1 MPNSSN
7 DPLYLLIKSLSKSEK
22 RNFKLYVNRL
32 QSNEDSKFL
41 VLFDILDKQQEY
53 SEEKIFQKTNDISK
67 TQLSNVKAHL
77 YRQILQSLRLN
88 ASNQDLD
95 IYLREQIDY
104 ARLLY
109 NKGLY
114 NQSLKLLDKA
124 KTTAFEY
131 EKNALLLEI
140 YDFEKH
146 IESQYITRS
155 MDTTAEVITKNA
167 NALNKVLNGTNTFSN
182 LGLRLYGLYLKT
194 SHIRNEK
201 DFLFVNEFFKSNLP
215 AYHIE
220 ELSFFEKLYLFQS
233 YVWYNYIIQDF
244 LTCYKYASKWVD
256 LFEENKHLIP
266 VYADLYLKGL
276 HNLMAALFFVN
287 HKIKFNETLDKL
299 GKLGQEEFIINN
311 ENNTVLLFQYLSI
324 NKINYHFMNGD
335 FSGGLYLVHEIE
347 EGLERFVKKIDNN
360 RILNFYY
367 KIGCLYFGSGDNPN
381 AIKYLNKVIN
391 HPAQIR
397 GDIHSFSR
405 ILKLIAHY
413 EMGDTEMVE
422 YQVKSVYRF
431 LYKLEELNQVQQY
444 IIGFLRKV
452 PSMDNRNVKQ
462 EFIRLR
468 TNLIKLQQDPYEKR
482 AFLYLDIIS
491 WLTCKIENRSIQE
504 VMREKAL
511 NKAKL
516 ITE

>member
-1 MPNSSN
+1 MPISTN

-41 VLFDILDKQQEY
+41 VLFDILDKQNEY
-53 SEEKIFQKTNDISK
+53 NEEKIFQKAIDISK
-67 TQLSNVKAHL
+67 TQLSNLKAHL
-77 YRQILQSLRLN
+77 YKQILQSLRLN

-104 ARLLY
+104 AKLLY

-114 NQSLKLLDKA
+114 NQSLKMLDKA
-124 KTTAFEY
+124 KSTALEF
-131 EKNALLLEI
+131 EKNVLLLEI

-155 MDTTAEVITKNA
+155 INTTVEGITNSA
-167 NALNKVLNGTNTFSN
+167 NVLNRKLSGTNMFSN

-194 SHIRNEK
+194 SHVRNEK
-201 DFLFVNEFFKSNLP
+201 DYLFVSEFFKSNLP
-215 AYHIE
+215 TYNPD
-220 ELSFFEKLYLFQS
+220 ELSFFEKLYLYQS

-244 LTCYKYASKWVD
+244 LTCYKYANKWVV
-256 LFEENKHLIP
+256 LFEESPHLIP

-276 HNLMAALFFVN
+276 HNLMAALFFIN
-287 HKIKFNETLDKL
+287 HKSKFNETILKLEKL
-299 GKLGQEEFIINN
+299 GNEDFVISN
-311 ENNTVLLFQYLSI
+311 ENNSVLLFQYLYI
-324 NKINYHFMNGD
+324 NKINFHFMNGE
-335 FSGGLYLVHEIE
+335 FSGGLYLVNEIE
-347 EGLERFVKKIDNN
+347 EGLERYNKKIDDN

-367 KIGCLYFGSGDNPN
+367 KIGCLFFGSGDNVN

-391 HPAQIR
+391 HAAQIR

-405 ILKLIAHY
+405 ILKLIALY
-413 EMGDTEMVE
+413 EMGNMEMVE
-422 YQVKSVYRF
+422 YQLKSVYRF
-431 LYKLEELNQVQQY
+431 LYKLEELNQVQQL
-444 IIGFLRKV
+444 IIAFLRKV
-452 PSMDNRNVKQ
+452 PSMDDKSIKK
-462 EFIRLR
+462 EFIKLR
-468 TNLIKLQQDPYEKR
+468 SNLIKQQQDPYEKR

-504 VMREKAL
+504 VIREKAM

-516 ITE
+516 LND

>member
-22 RNFKLYVNRL
+22 RNFKLFVNRL
-32 QSNEDSKFL
+32 QSNEDSKFM
-41 VLFDILDKQQEY
+41 VLFDVLDKQNEY
-53 SEEKIFQKTNDISK
+53 NEEKIFQKASDITK
-67 TQLSNVKAHL
+67 AQLSNIKAHL
-77 YRQILQSLRLN
+77 YKQILQSLRMN

-104 ARLLY
+104 AKLLY

-114 NQSLKLLDKA
+114 TQSLKMLDKA
-124 KTTAFEY
+124 KSSAFEY
-131 EKNALLLEI
+131 EKNAILLEI

-155 MDTTAEVITKNA
+155 IDTTAEEITKSA
-167 NALNKVLNGTNTFSN
+167 NALNKKISGTNVFSN

-194 SHIRNEK
+194 SHVRNEK
-201 DFLFVNEFFKSNLP
+201 DYLFVSEFFKSNLP
-215 AYHIE
+215 TYNIE
-220 ELSFFEKLYLFQS
+220 DLSFFEKLYLYQS

-244 LTCYKYASKWVD
+244 LTCYKYATKWVE
-256 LFEENKHLIP
+256 LFTEKEHLMP

-276 HNLMAALFFVN
+276 HNLMAALFFIN
-287 HKIKFNETLDKL
+287 HKTKFNDTLNKLEKL
-299 GKLGQEEFIINN
+299 GSEEFILNN
-311 ENNTVLLFQYLSI
+311 ENNSVLLFQYLYI
-324 NKINYHFMNGD
+324 NKINYHFMNGN
-335 FSGGLYLVHEIE
+335 FSGGLYLVNEIE
-347 EGLERFVKKIDNN
+347 EGINRFHKKIDDN

-367 KIGCLYFGSGDNPN
+367 KIGCLYFGSGDNEN

-431 LYKLEELNQVQQY
+431 LYKLEELNQVQQQ
-444 IIGFLRKV
+444 IINFLRKV
-452 PSMDNRNVKQ
+452 PLMDAISVKK
-462 EFIRLR
+462 EFVKLR
-468 TNLIKLQQDPYEKR
+468 SSLIKLQQDPYEKR

-491 WLTCKIENRSIQE
+491 WLTCKIENRSIQD

-511 NKAKL
+511 NKSR
-516 ITE
+516 IIND

>member
-1 MPNSSN
+1 MPNSAN

-22 RNFKLYVNRL
+22 RNFKLFANRL

-41 VLFDILDKQQEY
+41 VLFDILDKQNDYNED
-53 SEEKIFQKTNDISK
+53 KIFQKTSDISK

-77 YRQILQSLRLN
+77 YKQILQSLRLN

-95 IYLREQIDY
+95 VYLREQIDY
-104 ARLLY
+104 AKLLY

-114 NQSLKLLDKA
+114 NQSLKMLDRA
-124 KTTAFEY
+124 KTTASEY

-140 YDFEKH
+140 YEFEKH

-155 MDTTAEVITKNA
+155 IDSTAEELTKRSNE
-167 NALNKVLNGTNTFSN
+167 LNKKITGTNTFSN

-201 DFLFVNEFFKSNLP
+201 DYLFVSEFFKSNLP
-215 AYHIE
+215 PYNID

-233 YVWYNYIIQDF
+233 HVWYNYIIQDF
-244 LTCYKYASKWVD
+244 LTCYKYANKWVD
-256 LFEENKHLIP
+256 LFEENNHLVP

-276 HNLMAALFFVN
+276 HNLMAALFFIN
-287 HKIKFNETLDKL
+287 HKTKFTDTLNKL
-299 GKLGQEEFIINN
+299 ENLNKEEFIQNN
-311 ENNTVLLFQYLSI
+311 ENNSVLLFQYLYI

-335 FSGGLYLVHEIE
+335 FSGGLYLVNEIE
-347 EGLERFVKKIDNN
+347 DGIERYLKKIDDN

-367 KIGCLYFGSGDNPN
+367 KIGCLYFGSGDNKN

-397 GDIHSFSR
+397 GDIQSFSR

-413 EMGDTEMVE
+413 EMGDNEMVE
-422 YQVKSVYRF
+422 YQVKAVYRF

-444 IIGFLRKV
+444 IINFLRKV
-452 PSMDNRNVKQ
+452 PIMDASSVKS
-462 EFIRLR
+462 EFIKLR
-468 TNLIKLQQDPYEKR
+468 SNLIKLQQDPYEKR

-491 WLTCKIENRSIQE
+491 WLTCKIENRTIQE

-511 NKAKL
+511 NKSK
-516 ITE
+516 IIND

>member
-1 MPNSSN
+1 MPNSAN

-22 RNFKLYVNRL
+22 RNFKLFANRL

-41 VLFDILDKQQEY
+41 VLFDILDKQNEY
-53 SEEKIFQKTNDISK
+53 NEDKIFQKTSEISK
-67 TQLSNVKAHL
+67 MQLSNVKAHL
-77 YRQILQSLRLN
+77 YKQILQSLRLN

-95 IYLREQIDY
+95 VYLREQIDY
-104 ARLLY
+104 AKLLY

-114 NQSLKLLDKA
+114 NQSLKMLDRA
-124 KTTAFEY
+124 KTTASEF

-140 YDFEKH
+140 YEFEKH

-155 MDTTAEVITKNA
+155 IDSTAEELTRQSNV
-167 NALNKVLNGTNTFSN
+167 LNKKIIGTNTFSN

-201 DFLFVNEFFKSNLP
+201 DYLFVSEFFKSNLP
-215 AYHIE
+215 AYHID

-244 LTCYKYASKWVD
+244 LTCYKYANKWVD
-256 LFEENKHLIP
+256 LFEENSHLVP

-276 HNLMAALFFVN
+276 HNLMAALFFIN
-287 HKIKFNETLDKL
+287 HKTKFNDTLNKL
-299 GKLGQEEFIINN
+299 ENINKEEFIQNN
-311 ENNTVLLFQYLSI
+311 ENNTVLLFQYFYI

-335 FSGGLYLVHEIE
+335 FSGGLYLVNEIE
-347 EGLERFVKKIDNN
+347 DGIERYSKKIDDN

-367 KIGCLYFGSGDNPN
+367 KIGCLYFGSGDNIN
-381 AIKYLNKVIN
+381 AINYLNKVIN

-397 GDIHSFSR
+397 GDIQSFSR

-413 EMGDTEMVE
+413 EMGDNEMVQ
-422 YQVKSVYRF
+422 YQVKAVYRF

-444 IIGFLRKV
+444 IISFLRKV
-452 PSMDNRNVKQ
+452 PLMDASSVKR
-462 EFIRLR
+462 EFIKLR
-468 TNLIKLQQDPYEKR
+468 SNLIKLQQDPYEKR

-491 WLTCKIENRSIQE
+491 WLTCKIENRTIQE

-511 NKAKL
+511 NKSK
-516 ITE
+516 IIND

>member
-22 RNFKLYVNRL
+22 RNFKLFVNRL
-32 QSNEDSKFL
+32 QSNEDSKFM
-41 VLFDILDKQQEY
+41 VLFDVLDKQNEY
-53 SEEKIFQKTNDISK
+53 SEEKIFQKTSDITK
-67 TQLSNVKAHL
+67 AQLSNLKAHL
-77 YRQILQSLRLN
+77 YKQILQSLRMN

-104 ARLLY
+104 AKLLY

-114 NQSLKLLDKA
+114 TQSLKMLDKA
-124 KTTAFEY
+124 KVSAFEY
-131 EKNALLLEI
+131 EKNAILLEI

-155 MDTTAEVITKNA
+155 IDTTAEEITKSA
-167 NALNKVLNGTNTFSN
+167 NALNKKISGTNVFSN

-194 SHIRNEK
+194 SHVRNEK
-201 DFLFVNEFFKSNLP
+201 DFLFVSEFFKSNLP
-215 AYHIE
+215 AYNID
-220 ELSFFEKLYLFQS
+220 ELSFFEKLYLYQS

-244 LTCYKYASKWVD
+244 LTCYKYATKWVE
-256 LFEENKHLIP
+256 LFTENEHLTP

-287 HKIKFNETLDKL
+287 HKTKFNEVLNKLEKL
-299 GKLGQEEFIINN
+299 GNEEFILNN
-311 ENNTVLLFQYLSI
+311 ENNSVLLFQYLYI
-324 NKINYHFMNGD
+324 NKINYHFMNGN
-335 FSGGLYLVHEIE
+335 FSGGLYLVNEIE
-347 EGLERFVKKIDNN
+347 SGIERFHKKIDDN

-367 KIGCLYFGSGDNPN
+367 KIGCLYFGSGDNTN

-431 LYKLEELNQVQQY
+431 LYKLEELNQVQQQ
-444 IIGFLRKV
+444 IINFLRKV
-452 PSMDNRNVKQ
+452 PVMDAISVKK
-462 EFIRLR
+462 EFVKLR
-468 TNLIKLQQDPYEKR
+468 GSLIKLQQDPYEKR

-491 WLTCKIENRSIQE
+491 WLTCKIENRSIQD
-504 VMREKAL
+504 VIREKAL
-511 NKAKL
+511 SKSRIIND
-516 ITE
+516 

>member
-7 DPLYLLIKSLSKSEK
+7 DPLYLLVKSLSKSEK
-22 RNFKLYVNRL
+22 RNFKLFVNRL

-41 VLFDILDKQQEY
+41 VLFDILDKLHDY
-53 SEEKIFQKTNDISK
+53 HEEKIFQKAPDISK
-67 TQLSNVKAHL
+67 TQLSNLKAHL
-77 YRQILQSLRLN
+77 YKQILQSLRMN

-104 ARLLY
+104 AKLLY

-114 NQSLKLLDKA
+114 TQSLKILDKA
-124 KTTAFEY
+124 GSSAIEF
-131 EKNALLLEI
+131 EKNAILLEI
-140 YDFEKH
+140 IDFEKH

-155 MDTTAEVITKNA
+155 IDTTAEELTQNA
-167 NALNKVLNGTNTFSN
+167 IELNKKIAGSNVFSN
-182 LGLRLYGLYLKT
+182 LGLRLYSLYLKT

-201 DFLFVNEFFKSNLP
+201 DYLFVSEFFKSNLP
-215 AYHIE
+215 AYNID
-220 ELSFFEKLYLFQS
+220 ELSFFEKLYLYQS

-244 LTCYKYASKWVD
+244 LTCYKYANKWVD
-256 LFEENKHLIP
+256 LFKENSHLIP

-276 HNLMAALFFVN
+276 HNLMAALFFIN
-287 HKIKFNETLDKL
+287 HKAKFSSTLQTLVEL
-299 GKLGQEEFIINN
+299 GKEEFISNN
-311 ENNTVLLFQYLSI
+311 ENNSVLLFQYLFI
-324 NKINYHFMNGD
+324 NKINYHFMNGN
-335 FSGGLYLVHEIE
+335 FSGGLYLVDDIE
-347 EGLERFVKKIDNN
+347 EGLKRFDKKIDDN

-367 KIGCLYFGSGDNPN
+367 KIGCLYFGSGDNEN

-391 HPAQIR
+391 HPVQIR
-397 GDIHSFSR
+397 GDIQSFTR

-413 EMGDTEMVE
+413 EKGDAEMVE

-431 LYKLEELNQVQQY
+431 LYKLQELNQVQQH
-444 IIGFLRKV
+444 IINFLRKV
-452 PSMDNRNVKQ
+452 PSMDAKSVKS

-468 TNLIKLQQDPYEKR
+468 FNLIKLQQDPYEKR

-504 VMREKAL
+504 VIREKAM
-511 NKAKL
+511 NKSRL
-516 ITE
+516 LHE

>member
-1 MPNSSN
+1 MPYSTN

-22 RNFKLYVNRL
+22 RNFKLFANRL

-41 VLFDILDKQQEY
+41 ILFDIIDKLGDY
-53 SEEKIFQKTNDISK
+53 NEEKIFQKTDISK
-67 TQLSNVKAHL
+67 SQLSNVKAHL
-77 YRQILQSLRLN
+77 YKQILQSLRMN

-104 ARLLY
+104 AKLLY

-114 NQSLKLLDKA
+114 NQSLKMLDKA
-124 KTTAFEY
+124 KATACDY

-146 IESQYITRS
+146 IESQYVTRS
-155 MDTTAEVITKNA
+155 IDTTAEGITNSA
-167 NALNKVLNGTNTFSN
+167 NLLNKKIIGTNAFSN

-194 SHIRNEK
+194 SHVRNEK
-201 DFLFVNEFFKSNLP
+201 DYLFVSEFFKSNLP
-215 AYHIE
+215 AYNID
-220 ELSFFEKLYLFQS
+220 ELSFFEKLYLYQS

-256 LFEENKHLIP
+256 LFEENNRLIP

-276 HNLMAALFFVN
+276 HNLLAALFFVN
-287 HKIKFNETLDKL
+287 HKSKFNLTLNKLEKL
-299 GKLGQEEFIINN
+299 GSEEFITNN
-311 ENNTVLLFQYLSI
+311 ENNSVLLFQYLYI
-324 NKINYHFMNGD
+324 NKINYHFMNGE
-335 FSGGLYLVHEIE
+335 FSAGLHLVNEIE
-347 EGLERFVKKIDNN
+347 TSLAHYERKIDDN

-367 KIGCLYFGSGDNPN
+367 KIGCLFFGSGDNLQ

-391 HPAQIR
+391 FSTQIR
-397 GDIHSFSR
+397 SDIQSFSR

-413 EMGDTEMVE
+413 ELGDTEMVE

-444 IIGFLRKV
+444 IISFLRKV
-452 PSMDNRNVKQ
+452 PLMDDKSVKK
-462 EFIRLR
+462 EFIKLR
-468 TNLIKLQQDPYEKR
+468 SNLIKLQQDPYEKR

-491 WLTCKIENRSIQE
+491 WLTCKIENRTIQE

-511 NKAKL
+511 SKSKL
-516 ITE
+516 LND